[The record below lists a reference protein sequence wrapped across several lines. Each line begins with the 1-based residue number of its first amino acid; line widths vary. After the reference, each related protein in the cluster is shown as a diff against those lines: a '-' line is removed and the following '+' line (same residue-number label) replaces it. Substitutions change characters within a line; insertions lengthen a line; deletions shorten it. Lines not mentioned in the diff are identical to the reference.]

1 MNKNKESLKRVNQ
14 NQIWLSVL
22 ERQAQKYREF
32 LESLR
37 FKKQK
42 NEEKNFQFNPDFL
55 KKQEKI
61 KEEIQEASSED
72 KPSFISGKI
81 EELKNI
87 SSQIKDKVS
96 DFQECKTSKDELF
109 KKLEEEILQ
118 FEAMIE
124 KLKKENKLLKHELE
138 LIIEK
143 EQKSTQKDSL
153 AKENTSLIEKLENMK
168 NKDKTPFDEDS
179 KEKKPE
185 KLNNKV
191 TYTHEQER

>member
-14 NQIWLSVL
+14 NQIWLTVL
-22 ERQAQKYREF
+22 EKQAQKYREF

-42 NEEKNFQFNPDFL
+42 NEEKNFQFNPDFI

-61 KEEIQEASSED
+61 KEEIEANSD

-87 SSQIKDKVS
+87 SSKIKDKVES
-96 DFQECKTSKDELF
+96 KTSKDELF
-109 KKLEEEILQ
+109 KQLEEEILQ
-118 FEAMIE
+118 FDAMIE
-124 KLKKENKLLKHELE
+124 QLKQENRLYKHELE
-138 LIIEK
+138 LLLEK
-143 EQKSTQKDSL
+143 SQKESQKSNLQ
-153 AKENTSLIEKLENMK
+153 KENTSLKEKIENMK
-168 NKDKTPFDEDS
+168 NKEKTPFDENYEDF

>member
-22 ERQAQKYREF
+22 EKQAQKYREF

-42 NEEKNFQFNPDFL
+42 NEAKNFQFNPDFL

-61 KEEIQEASSED
+61 KEEIQED

-87 SSQIKDKVS
+87 SSKIKDKVS
-96 DFQECKTSKDELF
+96 DFQESKTSKDELF
-109 KKLEEEILQ
+109 KKLEEEIVQ

-124 KLKKENKLLKHELE
+124 QLKQENRLLKQELQ

-143 EQKSTQKDSL
+143 EQKSTQKNSL
-153 AKENTSLIEKLENMK
+153 EKENTTLKEKIENMK
-168 NKDKTPFDEDS
+168 NKEKTPFDENYEDS

-191 TYTHEQER
+191 TYTQEQER

>member
-14 NQIWLSVL
+14 NQFWLTVL

-37 FKKQK
+37 FKK
-42 NEEKNFQFNPDFL
+42 EKNFQFNPDFI
-55 KKQEKI
+55 KKQEKE
-61 KEEIQEASSED
+61 KEKIQEASSED

-87 SSQIKDKVS
+87 NSKLKNKVS
-96 DFQECKTSKDELF
+96 DFQESKISKDELF
-109 KKLEEEILQ
+109 KHLEQEIEQ
-118 FEAMIE
+118 FSSMIE
-124 KLKKENKLLKHELE
+124 QLKAENRQLKQVLE
-138 LIIEK
+138 LLLEK
-143 EQKSTQKDSL
+143 SQKESQKSNL
-153 AKENTSLIEKLENMK
+153 EKENTTLKEKIENMK
-168 NKDKTPFDEDS
+168 NKEKTPFDEDY

-191 TYTHEQER
+191 TYTNEQEER